1 MGLTLGEANTM
12 VQAAIAE
19 AERIN
24 IKLSVSVC
32 DAGGHLLAFNRMEGA
47 IFISGVAAQGKAF
60 GAVGFGRD
68 SSAIPADSPVIQ
80 AIMATQ
86 NGKVIPAQGAVLV
99 IKDGET
105 VGAIG
110 GSGGTAQQ
118 DEDCAKV
125 GLAAL

>member
-1 MGLTLGEANTM
+1 
-12 VQAAIAE
+12 
-19 AERIN
+19 
-24 IKLSVSVC
+24 
-32 DAGGHLLAFNRMEGA
+32 
-47 IFISGVAAQGKAF
+47 
-60 GAVGFGRD
+60 
-68 SSAIPADSPVIQ
+68 VIQ

-86 NGKVIPAQGAVLV
+86 GGKVIPAQGAVLV
-99 IKDGET
+99 IKDGEV

>member
-1 MGLTLGEANTM
+1 MNLTLGEANRM
-12 VQAAIAE
+12 VQAAITE
-19 AERIN
+19 ANRIG
-24 IKLSVSVC
+24 IRLSVSVC
-32 DAGGHLLAFNRMEGA
+32 DAGGHLMAFNRMEGA
-47 IFISGVAAQGKAF
+47 SFISAVAAQGKAF

-86 NGKVIPAQGAVLV
+86 GGKIIPAQGALV
-99 IKDGET
+99 IVKDGET

-118 DEDCAKV
+118 DEDCVRV